1 MERAPHAIE
10 YCAHRGGSMHLA
22 VIGLPGENVDDLRV
36 PKPAGVTNSA
46 LPGRQG
52 QKRKMDTNL
61 PFLVFSVRI
70 S

>member
-1 MERAPHAIE
+1 
-10 YCAHRGGSMHLA
+10 MHLA